1 MENRRTSKGKQK
13 IEMKKITKEEDLRV
27 TFSKR
32 RSGIYKK
39 ASELCI
45 LCDID
50 IGMVIFSPSRKPY
63 SFASPNMRSVSDR
76 LFKRDLPPDP
86 NQAMMEAQRADRI
99 NGLVQ
104 ELNHLKLRYEVEKER
119 GKRLREMLAAR
130 TEKGWWESPIDDLG
144 KEEVGVLIDWFNEM
158 KVKTSNR
165 LVEIGSIEAPSS
177 SSIAPNPG
185 SMAPPS
191 SGQ

>member
-1 MENRRTSKGKQK
+1 
-13 IEMKKITKEEDLRV
+13 MKKITKDEDLQV

-32 RSGIYKK
+32 KAGIYKK

-45 LCDID
+45 LCDVHIAML
-50 IGMVIFSPSRKPY
+50 IISPSGKPY
-63 SFASPNMRSVSDR
+63 SFASPNMRSVCDR

-86 NQAMMEAQRADRI
+86 NQAVMEAQRAERI
-99 NGLVQ
+99 HALVQ
-104 ELNHLKLRYEVEKER
+104 ELNRLKHRSEAEKER
-119 GKRLREMLAAR
+119 GKRLHEMLAAR
-130 TEKGWWESPIDDLG
+130 TEKGWWESSFDDLG
-144 KEEVGVLIDWFNEM
+144 KEEVGVLIDWFDEM
-158 KVKTSNR
+158 RIKTSNR

-191 SGQ
+191 IGQ